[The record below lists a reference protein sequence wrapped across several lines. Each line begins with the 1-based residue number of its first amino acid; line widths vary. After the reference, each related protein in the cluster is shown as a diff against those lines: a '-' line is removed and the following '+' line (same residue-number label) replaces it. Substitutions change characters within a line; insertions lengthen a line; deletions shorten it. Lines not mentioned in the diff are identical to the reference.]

1 MEDHEST
8 SLNYLKLLLQP
19 LTIGAFLQAFKFTFP
34 LFYLSSPPAEIP
46 CQQHG
51 QNMHD
56 SEASRPFTDPDND
69 ERPFSN
75 TQDSSVQPLIDRS
88 ETLQLGTECR
98 CFIQWVSK
106 I

>member
-1 MEDHEST
+1 
-8 SLNYLKLLLQP
+8 
-19 LTIGAFLQAFKFTFP
+19 
-34 LFYLSSPPAEIP
+34 
-46 CQQHG
+46 
-51 QNMHD
+51 MHD

-98 CFIQWVSK
+98 CFYTVGFKDLKSH
-106 I
+106 